1 VEQQRTGGVA
11 VTYQATRLTIDT
23 GAPFD
28 DFRSRYE
35 RAVPE
40 YPEARFAE
48 LVARDADWREVID
61 LAEECAPNDFMIYW
75 RYEAHPMMRLAGDRF
90 RCVEYLM
97 GNHTIAERMFRH
109 EPSILLYAPLRTVIA
124 EGADGVTRLSMDQ
137 PSRQFGGFGDPR
149 ITEVGIELDRKVAAL
164 LRHLDVPVPSALT
177 GGSAAGGRDQG

>member
-1 VEQQRTGGVA
+1 MDQQRTAAVA
-11 VTYQATRLTIDT
+11 YQAIRFTIET

-40 YPEARFAE
+40 YPAERFDA
-48 LVARDADWREVID
+48 LVARAAGWQEVLD
-61 LAEECAPNDFMIYW
+61 LADESAPHHFMIYW
-75 RYEAHPMMRLAGDRF
+75 RYEAHPMMRLAGDPF

-124 EGADGVTRLSMDQ
+124 EGADGITRLSMDQ
-137 PSRQFGGFGDPR
+137 PSAQFRGFGDPR
-149 ITEVGIELDRKVAAL
+149 ITEVGIDLDRKVAAL
-164 LRHLDVPVPSALT
+164 LRHLEVPVPSALT
-177 GGSAAGGRDQG
+177 GEPAGRRPDQG